1 MMNGRPRILL
11 ISAGTRH
18 TADRL
23 HPLEA
28 AGFDL
33 VHHYELDNTRNEAL
47 LAAALDGAW
56 ATIAGSE
63 AYTRTVLEQAPS
75 LRAIARFGVGYD
87 GVDVPAATEQGIV
100 VLTAPGGNADSV
112 ADFALTLMLGC
123 LRRLLATD
131 EAVRSG
137 EWRRTELAGD
147 LASATVGIVGLGRI
161 GRAVASRVAGF
172 GCRILAVESAPDLE
186 FCARSGI
193 ELGALDEVLPE
204 IDVLTLHVPLTAET
218 RHLIGARELAL
229 MRPTAIVVNTSR
241 GGVIDETA
249 LIAALASGGIGGAGL
264 DVFEVE
270 PLPVDHPL
278 GRLPNVV
285 LGGHVST
292 FTGLS
297 VQRTTDEVVAS
308 LLELHGGRL
317 PSGCVNPEALQP
329 VLGGGGTL

>member
-1 MMNGRPRILL
+1 MNGRLRIVL

-18 TADRL
+18 TGDRL

-47 LAAALDGAW
+47 LAHALDGAW

-63 AYTRTVLEQAPS
+63 AYTRLVFESAPS
-75 LRAIARFGVGYD
+75 LKAIARFGVGYD
-87 GVDVPAATEQGIV
+87 GIDVSAATERGVV
-100 VLTAPGGNADSV
+100 VLTVPGANADSV
-112 ADFALTLMLGC
+112 ADFALTLMLAC
-123 LRRLLATD
+123 VRRLRAVD

-137 EWRRTELAGD
+137 EWRLTELAGD

-161 GRAVASRVAGF
+161 GRAVATRLNGF
-172 GCRILAVESAPDLE
+172 GCRILAVESEPDLD
-186 FCARSGI
+186 FCARFDI
-193 ELGALDEVLPE
+193 ELAALDEALAEV
-204 IDVLTLHVPLTAET
+204 DVLTLHVPLTAET

-241 GGVIDETA
+241 GGVVDEAA
-249 LIAALASGGIGGAGL
+249 LIEALEDGRIGGAAL
-264 DVFEVE
+264 DVFEEE

-278 GRLPNVV
+278 SRLPNVV
-285 LGGHVST
+285 LSGHAAT
-292 FTGLS
+292 FTRLS
-297 VQRTTDEVVAS
+297 VRRITDAVVAG
-308 LLELHGGRL
+308 LLELHGGGL

-329 VLGGGGTL
+329 LVRGGGTR